1 MFRSQ
6 QVWNVAPYALIAH
19 FPIKIGAVLFIVK
32 WEICS
37 NYCNSIVG
45 KISRAWLIFFFF
57 LLAKKINPAKK
68 KHNFNSYSSLPG
80 ELCPGHD
87 SSQSHSHHQEVA
99 RCVRSSMYRN
109 GATCNCHWEK
119 KDRFPEL
126 LTKRPTWEGECI
138 VWYAGRC
145 FPQKN
150 TFEEAVT

>member
-1 MFRSQ
+1 MLFRSQ
-6 QVWNVAPYALIAH
+6 QLWNVAPYALTAH
-19 FPIKIGAVLFIVK
+19 FPIKIGVVLFIVK

-45 KISRAWLIFFFF
+45 KISRAWLTFFF
-57 LLAKKINPAKK
+57 ISPGKK
-68 KHNFNSYSSLPG
+68 KHNFNSYSSLPA

-99 RCVRSSMYRN
+99 RCVRNSMYRN
-109 GATCNCHWEK
+109 GATCDSHQGK
-119 KDRFPEL
+119 KGQIPRI
-126 LTKRPTWEGECI
+126 TKRPTWEGECI
-138 VWYAGRC
+138 VWYAGSC